1 MIRSH
6 SPRTQTGAT
15 LVIALVML
23 LLGTLIAL
31 GSIRSTTTE
40 TRLIGNLG
48 EQQHARAAAESALR
62 EGERRLAAQTSL
74 DQGSD
79 SCTASVA
86 NHANLCILASDKYD
100 TNASAG
106 ASWWG
111 SDATSIAY
119 LGMDG
124 NTTFDTVPRWN
135 AAYVAFDPADSSG
148 NVEITDPDERSQGRG
163 PHYYRVSAAAQ
174 ADGKRLTSVLQTVT
188 IRRYY

>member
-1 MIRSH
+1 MTRHH
-6 SPRTQTGAT
+6 SPRKQSGAT
-15 LVIALVML
+15 LFIALIML

-31 GSIRSTTTE
+31 SSMRSTTTE

-62 EGERRLAAQTSL
+62 EGERRLVAQTSL
-74 DQGSD
+74 DQGAATCTD
-79 SCTASVA
+79 SVGSHT
-86 NHANLCILASDKYD
+86 NLCILASDKYA
-100 TNASAG
+100 TNTTAG
-106 ASWWG
+106 AAWWS

-124 NTTFDTVPRWN
+124 STTFTTVPRWN
-135 AAYVAFDPADSSG
+135 SAYIAFDPADSSG